1 MALDNYASVT
11 AFTYAPLTP
20 DAAELYLGSF
30 GNGAMFR
37 TGTYVALTIV
47 ADIFIVCFKYLYT
60 HPSLFGVNTSNS
72 FTIRFSVYMPCG
84 EVTFMQQWSQH
95 C

>member
-20 DAAELYLGSF
+20 DAAEIYLGSF

-47 ADIFIVCFKYLYT
+47 ADIFIVCFKYLHT
-60 HPSLFGVNTSNS
+60 HPSLFNVNI
-72 FTIRFSVYMPCG
+72 FYIFRFSVYMQCG
-84 EVTFMQQWSQH
+84 EVAFMQQLSQH